1 MSKNSIFY
9 TPVGNDALAISERF
23 WCEKGETPTLPFSVA
38 CFVIGSVVSTEYS
51 YAEKFD
57 VYDHGPINIYL

>member
-1 MSKNSIFY
+1 MMLLQF
-9 TPVGNDALAISERF
+9 R
-23 WCEKGETPTLPFSVA
+23 KGFGVKKETPTLPFSVA